1 MSGSESP
8 PGESMSGAPLERP
21 TPEELEAYVAGEL
34 DAAGCA
40 RVEAALVR
48 DPDVAAELESALQLR
63 ALTAE
68 AATLATG
75 TGRSAKLAGLPTPA
89 EAAAIAAHGTGAAP
103 APVISLAARRRRL
116 AIGTG
121 TLVAAAAAAGLV
133 WWKAAPTDAPPPAPD
148 LTVAVVAELA
158 PHRAIEPRLSWDA
171 LDRHRAYD
179 VPRAAAGTPGESLS
193 YPLMARVAEL
203 GDPRALAGAQLVTGR
218 LAEAEVTLDAAPSS
232 ADTLSDRAALALLR
246 GDPDLAIVH
255 SAAALELDPAHPQA
269 HWNHALAL
277 AALHLDRSAVAELRA
292 LAAGGDPAWAAEA
305 GDRADAIEDGRARA
319 LSRADAANAA
329 GVALIRGGAVDQAAL
344 DAAAASPDR
353 MRLYFY
359 DAMRTAATAARIAE
373 LRPLAALLDR
383 HFGDGALSRWL
394 DRIAASDLRARAPL
408 AARYATL
415 YAERTPGPAAALADA
430 ALRAGIPDL
439 ALGAMYFTGSARNAL
454 TPATAPAVAPA
465 RLPRYREVA
474 ATTGDPWFA
483 LLAIEQTGWSLAF
496 DYQDADAYAML
507 VDGMARCEQ
516 AQLLWRCVRVAPIV
530 VWAQLMRYELT
541 AAAALFTR
549 AQAWALQLAEPG
561 VEMQLLEMA
570 GWLAIRRDDVD
581 ARWYAVTD
589 AYFKEREQLVVAMDS
604 NCAAHRDARTARAR
618 RLITLHRLD
627 AARAVFAGAAS
638 CPAPMTVEELF
649 VRAPLVTTAAEA
661 AEVRAG
667 VAAVRAV
674 DTAPDQQRALDHI
687 EGRAAAVTDPT
698 AAAAL
703 LHRAIDGEG
712 SGALAAEARVFAYGL
727 LIDLAAERAAWAE
740 VGATVAAEA
749 GVAALPACSLVLS
762 LDREETQVAVGAAG
776 ELAGVRVAVTPATL
790 GRIAPAVAA
799 GLVGCDDVAV
809 FARTAYRGRPQLLP
823 ADRAWHFAGGTHRAA
838 AALDRDGATVVVSG
852 ATPPAAL
859 GLPALRPA
867 IDAAGAR
874 VIEGAAATPDAV
886 LAALTDASYV
896 EIHAHGVVRGDD
908 LGAAFLALSPGARGD
923 YMLTGT
929 AVAAQPLARHPIVL
943 LAACHSAAGGGTM
956 SGGGASLADA
966 FLAAGAAAVIASPA
980 PIADAGAPKFF
991 AALRARIAAGSTP
1004 AIALRDER
1012 GTWTD
1017 PAQRAWIDSLV
1028 VFE

>member
-1 MSGSESP
+1 
-8 PGESMSGAPLERP
+8 MSGAPAERP

-34 DAAGCA
+34 DDAGCA

-75 TGRSAKLAGLPTPA
+75 TGRSAKLAGLP
-89 EAAAIAAHGTGAAP
+89 AAADPATVAAP
-103 APVISLAARRRRL
+103 APTSGSGAVRASVISLAERRRRL

-121 TLVAAAAAAGLV
+121 TILAAAAAAGLV
-133 WWKAAPTDAPPPAPD
+133 WWKLAPSDAPPPAPD
-148 LTVAVVAELA
+148 LTVAIAAELA
-158 PHRAIEPRLSWDA
+158 PHRAIEPRLSWGA
-171 LDRHRAYD
+171 LDRHRTYD
-179 VPRAAAGTPGESLS
+179 VPRAAAGAPGESLS

-203 GDPRALAGAQLVTGR
+203 RDPRALAGAQLVTGR
-218 LAEAEVTLDAAPSS
+218 LAEAEVTLDAAPRS

-277 AALHLDRSAVAELRA
+277 AARHLDLSAVAELRA
-292 LAAGGDPAWAAEA
+292 LAAAGDPAWAAEA
-305 GDRADAIEDGRARA
+305 TDRADAIEAARARDKA
-319 LSRADAANAA
+319 RAEAANAA

-344 DAAAASPDR
+344 DVAAASPDR

-359 DAMRTAATAARIAE
+359 DAMRTAGTAARIAE
-373 LRPLAALLDR
+373 LRPLAAVLDR
-383 HFGDGALSRWL
+383 HFRDGALPRWL

-415 YAERTPGPAAALADA
+415 YEDRKPDSAAALADA

-439 ALGAMYFTGSARNAL
+439 ALGAMYFTG
-454 TPATAPAVAPA
+454 TASRFTVAPS

-474 ATTGDPWFA
+474 DATGDPWFA
-483 LLAIEQTGWSLAF
+483 LLAIEQTGSSLVR
-496 DYQDADAYAML
+496 DYQDVDAYAVL
-507 VDGMARCEQ
+507 IDGMARCEQ
-516 AQLLWRCVRVAPIV
+516 ARLLWRCARVAPYA
-530 VWAQLMRYELT
+530 VWTQLMRYELT
-541 AAAALFTR
+541 GAAALVTR
-549 AQAWALQLAEPG
+549 ARAWALQLAEPSI
-561 VEMQLLEMA
+561 EIELLEMA
-570 GWLAIRRDDVD
+570 AWLAIRRDDVD

-589 AYFKEREQLVVAMDS
+589 AYFVERELMVESTYEDHCAM
-604 NCAAHRDARTARAR
+604 HRDARMARAR
-618 RLITLHRLD
+618 GLITLHRLD
-627 AARAVFAGAAS
+627 AARAVFAGEAP
-638 CPAPMTVEELF
+638 CPVPMTVEELF
-649 VRAPLVTTAAEA
+649 VRAQLATTPAEA
-661 AEVRAG
+661 
-667 VAAVRAV
+667 AAVRADV
-674 DTAPDQQRALDHI
+674 ATTRARVAAPDQQRALDHI

-712 SGALAAEARVFAYGL
+712 SGTLAAEARANAYGL
-727 LIDLAAERAAWAE
+727 LIDLAAERATWAE
-740 VGATVAAEA
+740 VSATAAAEA
-749 GVAALPACSLVLS
+749 GVAALPACSLAIS
-762 LDREETQVAVGAAG
+762 LDREETQLAVGATG
-776 ELAGVRVAVTPATL
+776 ELAGVRVPVTPATM
-790 GRIAPAVAA
+790 GRIAPAVTAA
-799 GLVGCDDVAV
+799 LVGCDDVAV

-823 ADRAWHFAGGTHRAA
+823 PDRAWHFAGGAHGAA
-838 AALDRDGATVVVSG
+838 AALDRGGATVVVSG

-896 EIHAHGVVRGDD
+896 ELHAHGVVRGDD

-923 YMLTGT
+923 YMLSGT

-956 SGGGASLADA
+956 SGGGGSLADA

-991 AALRARIAAGSTP
+991 AALRARIAAGATP
-1004 AIALRDER
+1004 ATALRDER
-1012 GTWTD
+1012 GQWTD
-1017 PAQRAWIDSLV
+1017 PAQRAWIDSIV